1 MKRIKHRIGITRHM
15 CLVIFF
21 CVSSLVTN
29 AQSFNV
35 VGCKAGNVTHRLN
48 TYNNELIYIYG
59 DYDIC
64 TVTING
70 FGLWN
75 DTIWKP
81 FPLGVAANGNGLPY
95 AFAVYQNSLY
105 AGGNFLTIGGKT
117 TNKIARWNGVQ
128 WDSVGKGLDD
138 QSLTEKINAL
148 TVYNNDLYVAGRFR
162 QVDGVTGYQ
171 RIAVWNGT
179 SWRKI
184 GGLQGSIPWVEC
196 MSVYKG
202 ELYVGGV
209 FAKAGFANVANIARW
224 DGQEWR
230 SVGKGMNSLVQAMV
244 VDTVRNIL
252 YVSGDFTRVNDT
264 IECKVA
270 AWDGVKWSAVGNDST
285 FPSNVGALEMYHGY
299 LYAGGG
305 GVKMDQ
311 KETLFARWDGQTW
324 EPIPGF
330 NGPVTCLK
338 TYNDELYIGG
348 VFTKINNDSI
358 PYLARYYSPDS
369 VLIGINQKVK
379 VKKVLDV
386 YPNPVENILHIQS
399 EIDFQKYSISDMQ
412 GKICIELINPNTKSI
427 NISKLAKGTYIIQ
440 AYSRE
445 FGNYMTQFIKS
456 N

>member
-1 MKRIKHRIGITRHM
+1 M

-21 CVSSLVTN
+21 CLSSLVTN
-29 AQSFNV
+29 AQSVNV

-64 TVTING
+64 NVTING

-81 FPLGVAANGNGLPY
+81 FPQGVDANGNGLPY
-95 AFAVYQNSLY
+95 AFAMYQNSLY

-138 QSLTEKINAL
+138 QHPVEKINAL
-148 TVYNNDLYVAGRFR
+148 TVYKNELYVAGRFR

-171 RIAVWNGT
+171 QIAVWNGT

-196 MSVYKG
+196 MAVYKG

-209 FAKAGFANVANIARW
+209 FAKAGFTNTSFIARW
-224 DGQEWR
+224 DGQTWR
-230 SVGKGMNSLVQAMV
+230 SVGKGTNARVAAMT

-252 YVSGDFTRVNDT
+252 YVSGDFNRVHDT
-264 IECKVA
+264 LKCRVA
-270 AWDGVKWSAVGNDST
+270 AWDGTTWSAVGNDT
-285 FPSNVGALEMYHGY
+285 IFPSNVEAMEIYHGY

-324 EPIPGF
+324 EPFSGF
-330 NGPVTCLK
+330 NGPIGCLK

-348 VFTKINNDSI
+348 FFTKINNDSI

-369 VLIGINQKVK
+369 VIIGIDQNKLVK
-379 VKKVLDV
+379 HVLDV
-386 YPNPVENILHIQS
+386 YPNPTENTLHIKS
-399 EIDFQKYSISDMQ
+399 EKNFQKYIITDIQ
-412 GKICIELINPNTKSI
+412 GKKILEITQPKMKTID
-427 NISKLAKGTYIIQ
+427 ISNLAKGTYFIQ
-440 AYSRE
+440 AYTE
-445 FGNYMTQFIKS
+445 THKMFVAQFVKQ
-456 N
+456 